1 MAFFFIFNDYANLLS
16 IISNWKFKSVKHR
29 VVTSTHE
36 TRLSIAAFV
45 NPSPNCIIEPAKNLV
60 NELEPTLYKAS
71 QNMVNELEPTLYKSS
86 QNMVNELEPAL
97 YKPIQYKDYLLHS
110 NAFGD
115 DTVALQNGLR

>member
-1 MAFFFIFNDYANLLS
+1 MQ
-16 IISNWKFKSVKHR
+16 IISNWKFKSAKHQ
-29 VVTSTHE
+29 VVTSTYE
-36 TRLSIAAFV
+36 TRLSIATFV

-71 QNMVNELEPTLYKSS
+71 QNMVNELEPTLYKAT
-86 QNMVNELEPAL
+86 QNIVNVLEPTL

-115 DTVALQNGLR
+115 DTAALQNGLR